1 MVKFPRAISLLATA
15 ATAVALAPIAVALV
29 PASAWAAP
37 VARGSASASRVS
49 AAATKAGP
57 ASLVSAVRV
66 TPRANSHWETC
77 EATAAGTA
85 PQVLWTRIKEATS
98 ANKDIPAS
106 FWTNVG
112 FRRDIAK
119 IVCYESSFDYR
130 ADGGGQYG
138 WFQMSKALIAT
149 ESVTFYDYWNGNASE
164 AAGWYQCLAGERYI
178 LGRYGTPAAA
188 WQHEAVYGW
197 Y

>member
-1 MVKFPRAISLLATA
+1 MVRVPRAIALLAGA
-15 ATAVALAPIAVALV
+15 ATAVAVAPIALALSLAPATAGAAVV
-29 PASAWAAP
+29 PAVQVTPQANSQWETCQAT
-37 VARGSASASRVS
+37 
-49 AAATKAGP
+49 AAAT
-57 ASLVSAVRV
+57 
-66 TPRANSHWETC
+66 
-77 EATAAGTA
+77 A
-85 PQVLWTRIKEATS
+85 PHVLWTRIDEATS

-130 ADGGGQYG
+130 ANGGGQYG
-138 WFQMSKALIAT
+138 WFQMSKPLIST
-149 ESVTFYDYWNGNASE
+149 EGVTFYNYWNGNASE

-178 LGRYGTPAAA
+178 LGRYGTPAVA
-188 WQHEAVYGW
+188 WQHEAVFGW